1 MVYMMNNINYDNRA
15 KELFNTAILAG
26 ELLAKYG
33 AETYRVEETMIRILS
48 LASNGRGEAM
58 ATLTGFSVSFNNT
71 KYGYINAVRRIS
83 DRRQRFDK
91 IILVNEISR
100 KLCNGEIALSE
111 AHKKLEEINKEK
123 DKIKEI
129 KKNIGLT
136 FQYPENQLF
145 EETIFKEIS
154 FGPKNLGI
162 KDDELEERVK
172 KAMEMVEMDYT
183 TYKDRSP
190 FTISGGEMR
199 RVAIASILSID
210 PEVIILDEPTASLD
224 PLNKKSLL
232 KLISKLHLHYHKTI
246 VLVSHNME
254 VIAELAQ
261 RIIVMDKGKIVLD
274 NNPKQIFQNHVEEL
288 ESIGLSLPQITYI
301 MHKLKKIG
309 KPVDS
314 GILTLE
320 EAKNEILRV
329 TKRI

>member
-123 DKIKEI
+123 DKIKGHYVAMAI
-129 KKNIGLT
+129 VCLSFAIMFGGGWQDALMAAIAGATSAVALVLLAKNDTGTFLSDIVAAFFIAIVAYIGNFVGFSDYSMDITIIGGIMPLVPGVAIT
-136 FQYPENQLF
+136 NALF
-145 EETIFKEIS
+145 DTLHGDYLSGVTRGLEALVVA
-154 FGPKNLGI
+154 LGI
-162 KDDELEERVK
+162 ALGIFLGLGLCEGL
-172 KAMEMVEMDYT
+172 
-183 TYKDRSP
+183 
-190 FTISGGEMR
+190 GG
-199 RVAIASILSID
+199 
-210 PEVIILDEPTASLD
+210 
-224 PLNKKSLL
+224 
-232 KLISKLHLHYHKTI
+232 
-246 VLVSHNME
+246 
-254 VIAELAQ
+254 
-261 RIIVMDKGKIVLD
+261 
-274 NNPKQIFQNHVEEL
+274 
-288 ESIGLSLPQITYI
+288 
-301 MHKLKKIG
+301 
-309 KPVDS
+309 
-314 GILTLE
+314 GIL
-320 EAKNEILRV
+320 
-329 TKRI
+329 

>member
-1 MVYMMNNINYDNRA
+1 MFIDLKN
-15 KELFNTAILAG
+15 
-26 ELLAKYG
+26 
-33 AETYRVEETMIRILS
+33 
-48 LASNGRGEAM
+48 
-58 ATLTGFSVSFNNT
+58 VSFTYNLSMPFET
-71 KYGYINAVRRIS
+71 EVLKSINLSINKG
-83 DRRQRFDK
+83 DFIGIIGHTGCGKTTLLQIFNGLLEPTEGK
-91 IILVNEISR
+91 ITIDGID
-100 KLCNGEIALSE
+100 
-111 AHKKLEEINKEK
+111 INKEK
-123 DKIKEI
+123 DKLKEI
-129 KKNIGLT
+129 RKNIGLT

-172 KAMEMVEMDYT
+172 KAMEMVEIDYT

-190 FTISGGEMR
+190 FTLSGGEMR

-210 PEVIILDEPTASLD
+210 PEVIVLDEPTASLD

-261 RIIVMDKGKIVLD
+261 RIIVMDKGEIILD
-274 NNPKQIFQNHVEEL
+274 NHPRQIFQNHVEEL